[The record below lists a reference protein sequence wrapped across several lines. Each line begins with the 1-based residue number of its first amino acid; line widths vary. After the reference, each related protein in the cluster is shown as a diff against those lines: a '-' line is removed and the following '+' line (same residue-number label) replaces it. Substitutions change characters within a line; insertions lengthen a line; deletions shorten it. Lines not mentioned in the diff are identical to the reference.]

1 MSQWSD
7 EELAKMAESR
17 AQAEALASA
26 WKVGDMTD
34 TPYGPAKLVEEEF
47 GGFLVAPVD
56 GGAPFRMENDMLR
69 RPAAG

>member
-1 MSQWSD
+1 
-7 EELAKMAESR
+7 
-17 AQAEALASA
+17 
-26 WKVGDMTD
+26 MTD

-47 GGFLVAPVD
+47 GGFLVAPID